1 MHKGERKISSFR
13 ARKHKVQKFA
23 ELTFIL
29 AVSIINLTKEKG
41 GRRMEEAMS
50 TAPLMG
56 QVDMIRASYEEFVQ
70 SVQDLGNKSKGHT
83 AGNNKMG
90 GSFLRWIAGSHVS
103 TPRDLL
109 CEQFLEKVE
118 GQLVQFSALLEEAET
133 GERSEACDALAELML
148 EVRPMKSNSTTDLMR
163 RAMASRFTP
172 YLPQLTTEA
181 LTKHTE
187 AYKTAYRP
195 RDLLPVEKT
204 LLADLEK
211 ELKNRA

>member
-1 MHKGERKISSFR
+1 
-13 ARKHKVQKFA
+13 
-23 ELTFIL
+23 
-29 AVSIINLTKEKG
+29 
-41 GRRMEEAMS
+41 MEEAMR
-50 TAPLMG
+50 TTPLMA
-56 QVDMIRASYEEFVQ
+56 QVDTIRASYEEFVQ
-70 SVQDLGNKSKGHT
+70 SVQDLGNKAKGHT
-83 AGNNKMG
+83 AGSNKMG

-103 TPRDLL
+103 TPRDVL

-118 GQLVQFSALLEEAET
+118 GQLAQFSALLDEAEA
-133 GERSEACDALAELML
+133 GERSAACDALAELML

-181 LTKHTE
+181 LAKHTE
-187 AYKTAYRP
+187 AYKTGYRP

-211 ELKNRA
+211 ELKNRG